1 MTTVST
7 PAGAQGRKTLLDPSL
22 VISYSIEHKTCIR
35 AHSIHPS
42 VEHPTSTAEKLIPD
56 NTIEVNL
63 MEKKLGKLFW
73 KGMCSVYLYMYIHYG
88 KDVSSGVG
96 G

>member
-1 MTTVST
+1 
-7 PAGAQGRKTLLDPSL
+7 
-22 VISYSIEHKTCIR
+22 
-35 AHSIHPS
+35 
-42 VEHPTSTAEKLIPD
+42 
-56 NTIEVNL
+56 

-73 KGMCSVYLYMYIHYG
+73 KGMCSVYLYIYIHYG